1 LSLVVSFLFCCTAQI
16 VCVTHDRFFLDNL
29 TQWIL
34 ELDSGKGIPYE
45 GNYSTFLEA
54 KARRLEQSEK
64 SESALRRQITT
75 ELEWIR
81 ASPKGRQSKSKARV
95 SRYEELV
102 EEENRAANNRSGA
115 MDHIYI
121 PPGPLLG
128 GIVVEAEGVKKV
140 YGDRVLFENMTFS
153 LPRGGIVGVI
163 GPNGSGKV
171 SDAGLD
177 IAAIASEGNS
187 INLRLGGRTFAR
199 SVV

>member
-1 LSLVVSFLFCCTAQI
+1 
-16 VCVTHDRFFLDNL
+16 LDNL

-34 ELDSGKGIPYE
+34 ELDNGKGIPYE

-64 SESALRRQITT
+64 SESSLRRQINS
-75 ELEWIR
+75 ELDWIR

-95 SRYEELV
+95 SRYEDLV
-102 EEENRAANNRSGA
+102 EEEKKAANDKSRT

-121 PPGPLLG
+121 PPGPMLG

-140 YGDRVLFENMTFS
+140 FGDRILFEDMTFS
-153 LPRGGIVGVI
+153 IPRGGIVGVI

-171 SDAGLD
+171 S
-177 IAAIASEGNS
+177 
-187 INLRLGGRTFAR
+187 
-199 SVV
+199 